1 MPRRAPEN
9 DDQAPQA
16 LSRAPATADRAP
28 LPSRAPTIRDVARQ
42 AGVGVGTVSRVLN
55 DSPLVKPD
63 KRERVHAAIAE
74 LGFVRNPTAHSLSTG
89 RSHAIGVIAPFFTSP
104 SSAERL
110 RGLSTGLSERGY
122 LLLLADVETPEQ
134 RAAAFTDLASRHAV
148 EGLIV
153 ISIRPTDAEL
163 AALARE
169 RRPTVLVDAAHRAL
183 PHVATDDVLGGELAT
198 GHLIAK
204 GHERIA
210 FVGDRLPA
218 PFDLTSSE
226 RRLRGHRRALRR
238 AGLKAPRA
246 YERLGG
252 HDREEAREVAAP
264 LFELPEPPTAVFAA
278 SDVQAIGVI
287 EAAERAG
294 LRVPGDL
301 AVIGFD
307 DIDLAAVAG
316 LTTVRQ
322 PLRESGRRGAELLLA
337 AIEGVKAPVEAIEP
351 LTVIE
356 RRTT

>member
-1 MPRRAPEN
+1 M
-9 DDQAPQA
+9 
-16 LSRAPATADRAP
+16 
-28 LPSRAPTIRDVARQ
+28 PSRAPTIRDVARQ

-63 KRERVHAAIAE
+63 KRARVLEAIAA

-110 RGLSTGLSERGY
+110 RGLTSGLSERGY
-122 LLLLADVETPEQ
+122 WLLLADIESPAQ
-134 RAAAFTDLASRHAV
+134 RAAAFTDLAGRHAV
-148 EGLIV
+148 AGLIV
-153 ISIRPTDAEL
+153 ISIRPTDEEVDVL
-163 AALARE
+163 KRE
-169 RRPTVLVDAAHRAL
+169 RRPTVLVDAVHRSL

-198 GHLIAK
+198 DHLLAK
-204 GHERIA
+204 GHRRIA

-218 PFDLTSSE
+218 PFGLTSSE

-238 AGLKAPRA
+238 AGIAPERA
-246 YERLGG
+246 LERLGG

-264 LFELPEPPTAVFAA
+264 LLELPEPPTAVFAA

-307 DIDLAAVAG
+307 DIEMATVLG

-337 AIEGVKAPVEAIEP
+337 AIEGIKAPPAALEP
-351 LTVIE
+351 LTVIV
-356 RRTT
+356 RKTT